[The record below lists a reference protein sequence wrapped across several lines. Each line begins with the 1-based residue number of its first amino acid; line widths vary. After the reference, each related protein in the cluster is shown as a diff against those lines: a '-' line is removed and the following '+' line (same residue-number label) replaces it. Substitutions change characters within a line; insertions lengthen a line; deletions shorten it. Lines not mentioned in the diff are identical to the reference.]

1 MHAKERNRHV
11 QLTLY
16 QIDAFT
22 DKVFKGN
29 PAAVC
34 PLDSW
39 LADRDLQAIAAE
51 NNLSETAF
59 YVPIEGGFN
68 LRWFTPKAEVDL
80 CGHAT
85 LATAFVIF
93 NYSDYPNNTIKFAS
107 RSGELA
113 VTKSDDLLVMDFPSQ
128 PGKPCATPPLL
139 VEGLGKAPIEVLS
152 SEDYMAVFENE
163 EDVIALKPNFDA
175 LSKLDLRGVMVTA
188 KGKDVDFVSRFF
200 APRHGITEDP
210 VTGSAHC
217 ALTPY
222 WSGKLNKTKL
232 SAKQVSKRTGYIECE
247 LKGNRV
253 LLSGKA
259 VKYMEGKIKF

>member
-1 MHAKERNRHV
+1 ME
-11 QLTLY
+11 LTLY

-39 LADRDLQAIAAE
+39 LADTDLQAIAAE
-51 NNLSETAF
+51 NNL
-59 YVPIEGGFN
+59 
-68 LRWFTPKAEVDL
+68 
-80 CGHAT
+80 
-85 LATAFVIF
+85 
-93 NYSDYPNNTIKFAS
+93 
-107 RSGELA
+107 
-113 VTKSDDLLVMDFPSQ
+113 
-128 PGKPCATPPLL
+128 
-139 VEGLGKAPIEVLS
+139 
-152 SEDYMAVFENE
+152 
-163 EDVIALKPNFDA
+163 DVIGLKPNFDA

-188 KGKDVDFVSRFF
+188 RGKDVDFVSRFF
-200 APRHGITEDP
+200 APKHGINEDP

-232 SAKQVSKRTGYIECE
+232 NARQVSERTGYIECE

-253 LLSGKA
+253 FLSGKA
-259 VKYMEGKIKF
+259 VKYMQGKIKF

>member
-1 MHAKERNRHV
+1 ME
-11 QLTLY
+11 LTLY

-29 PAAVC
+29 PASVC
-34 PLDSW
+34 PLEHW
-39 LADRDLQAIAAE
+39 LSDTDLQAIAEE

-59 YVPIEGGFN
+59 YVPAEAGFH

-93 NYSDYPNNTIKFAS
+93 NLSDYADETVKFET

-113 VTKSDDLLVMDFPSQ
+113 VTKSHDWLVMDFPSQ

-163 EDVIALKPNFDA
+163 EDVTDLKPNFDA

-188 KGKDVDFVSRFF
+188 IGKDVDFVSRFF
-200 APRHGITEDP
+200 APRHGINEDP

>member
-1 MHAKERNRHV
+1 ME
-11 QLTLY
+11 LTLY

-39 LADRDLQAIAAE
+39 LTDTELQAIAEE

-59 YVPIEGGFN
+59 YVPVEEGFH

-85 LATAFVIF
+85 LASAFVIF
-93 NYSDYPNNTIKFAS
+93 NYSDYAADTVIFET

-113 VTKSDDLLVMDFPSQ
+113 VTKSNDLLVMDFPSQ
-128 PGKPCATPPLL
+128 PAKPCATPQLL
-139 VEGLGKAPIEVLS
+139 VEGIGKEPIEVLS

-163 EDVIALKPNFDA
+163 EDV
-175 LSKLDLRGVMVTA
+175 
-188 KGKDVDFVSRFF
+188 
-200 APRHGITEDP
+200 
-210 VTGSAHC
+210 
-217 ALTPY
+217 
-222 WSGKLNKTKL
+222 
-232 SAKQVSKRTGYIECE
+232 TGYIECE
-247 LKGNRV
+247 LKGSRV
-253 LLSGKA
+253 FLSGKA
-259 VKYMEGKIKF
+259 VKYMEGKIKL

>member
-1 MHAKERNRHV
+1 ME
-11 QLTLY
+11 LTLY

-22 DKVFKGN
+22 DQVFKGN

-34 PLDSW
+34 PLESW
-39 LADRDLQAIAAE
+39 LSDSDLQAIAAE

-59 YVPIEGGFN
+59 YIPLVSGFH

-93 NYSDYPNNTIKFAS
+93 NLLNYADDTIYFETK
-107 RSGELA
+107 SGELT
-113 VTKSDDLLVMDFPSQ
+113 VTKKNDRLVMDFPSQ
-128 PGKPCATPPLL
+128 PAKPCATPHLL
-139 VEGLGKAPIEVLS
+139 IEGLGKAPIEVLS
-152 SEDYMAVFENE
+152 SEDYMAVFGTE
-163 EDVIALKPNFDA
+163 EDVMALKPNFDA
-175 LSKLDLRGVMVTA
+175 LNKLDLRGVVVTA
-188 KGKDVDFVSRFF
+188 EGKEVDFVSRFF
-200 APRHGITEDP
+200 APRYGINEDP

-217 ALTPY
+217 SLTPY
-222 WSGKLNKTKL
+222 WADKLNKTIL
-232 SAKQVSKRTGYIECE
+232 SARQVSERTGYIECE

-259 VKYMEGKIKF
+259 VKYMEGKINF

>member
-1 MHAKERNRHV
+1 ME
-11 QLTLY
+11 LTLY

-22 DKVFKGN
+22 DQVFKGN

-34 PLDSW
+34 PLDDW
-39 LADRDLQAIAAE
+39 LRNTDLQAIAGE

-59 YVPIEGGFN
+59 YVPAEAGFQ

-93 NYSDYPNNTIKFAS
+93 NFSGYADETVKFET

-113 VTKSDDLLVMDFPSQ
+113 VTKSDDWLVMDFPSQ
-128 PGKPCATPPLL
+128 PGKPCATPPQL
-139 VEGLGKAPIEVLS
+139 VEGLGKTPVEVLS

-163 EDVIALKPNFDA
+163 EDVTALKPNFDA

-200 APRHGITEDP
+200 APRYGINEDP

-222 WSGKLNKTKL
+222 WSGKLNKTRL
-232 SAKQVSKRTGYIECE
+232 SARQISKRSGYIECE
-247 LKGNRV
+247 LKGDRV
-253 LLSGKA
+253 FLSGKA
-259 VKYMEGKIKF
+259 VKYMEGIINF

>member
-1 MHAKERNRHV
+1 VE
-11 QLTLY
+11 LTLY

-22 DKVFKGN
+22 DKVFRGN

-34 PLDSW
+34 PLDRW
-39 LADRDLQAIAAE
+39 LSDTDLQAIAEE

-59 YVPIEGGFN
+59 YVPVDAGFH
-68 LRWFTPKAEVDL
+68 LRWFTPRAEVDL

-93 NYSDYPNNTIKFAS
+93 NFSDYADNTVKFETK
-107 RSGELA
+107 SGELA
-113 VTKSDDLLVMDFPSQ
+113 VTKNNDLLVMNFPSQ
-128 PGKPCATPPLL
+128 PGKLCATPPLL
-139 VEGLGKAPIEVLS
+139 VEGLGKTPIEVLS
-152 SEDYMAVFENE
+152 SEDYMAVLENE
-163 EDVIALKPNFDA
+163 ADLAVLKPNFDA
-175 LSKLDLRGVMVTA
+175 LSQLDLRGVMVTA
-188 KGKDVDFVSRFF
+188 KGNDVDFVSRFF
-200 APRHGITEDP
+200 APRYGINEDP

-222 WSGKLNKTKL
+222 WANKLKKTKL
-232 SAKQVSKRTGYIECE
+232 CARQVSKRTGYIECE

>member
-1 MHAKERNRHV
+1 M

-22 DKVFKGN
+22 NKVFKGN

-34 PLDSW
+34 PLDRWYS
-39 LADRDLQAIAAE
+39 DTDLQAIAEE

-59 YVPIEGGFN
+59 YVPAEAGYH

-85 LATAFVIF
+85 LAAAYVIF
-93 NYSDYPNNTIKFAS
+93 NFSDYADNTVKFES
-107 RSGELA
+107 RSGELT

-128 PGKPCATPPLL
+128 PAKPCATPLLL

-152 SEDYMAVFENE
+152 SEDYMAVFGAED
-163 EDVIALKPNFDA
+163 DVIALKPNFDA
-175 LSKLDLRGVMVTA
+175 LNKLDLRGVMVTA
-188 KGKDVDFVSRFF
+188 KGKEVDFVSRFF
-200 APRHGITEDP
+200 APRHGINEDP

-222 WSGKLNKTKL
+222 WADRLNKTKL
-232 SAKQVSKRTGYIECE
+232 SAKQVSKRSGYIGCE

-253 LLSGKA
+253 FLSGKA
-259 VKYMEGKIKF
+259 VKYMEGKIKL

>member
-1 MHAKERNRHV
+1 ME
-11 QLTLY
+11 LTLY

-22 DKVFKGN
+22 NQVFKGN

-34 PLDSW
+34 PLNDW
-39 LADRDLQAIAAE
+39 LLDTDLQAIAAE

-59 YVPIEGGFN
+59 YVPAGAGFQ

-93 NYSDYPNNTIKFAS
+93 NLSDYADNTIKFETK
-107 RSGELA
+107 SGELA
-113 VTKSDDLLVMDFPSQ
+113 VTKRDDWLVMDFPSQ
-128 PGKPCATPPLL
+128 PGKPCATPALL
-139 VEGLGKAPIEVLS
+139 IEGLGKAPVEVLS
-152 SEDYMAVFENE
+152 SKDYMAVFEAE
-163 EDVIALKPNFDA
+163 EDVIDLKPNFDA
-175 LSKLDLRGVMVTA
+175 LSNLDLRGVMVTA

-200 APRHGITEDP
+200 APRHGINEDP

-222 WSGKLNKTKL
+222 WAGKLNKTKL
-232 SAKQVSKRTGYIECE
+232 SARQVSQRSGTIECE
-247 LKGNRV
+247 LRGNRV
-253 LLSGKA
+253 ILSGKA
-259 VKYMEGKIKF
+259 VKYMEGKINF

>member
-1 MHAKERNRHV
+1 ME
-11 QLTLY
+11 LTLY

-22 DKVFKGN
+22 DQVFKGN

-39 LADRDLQAIAAE
+39 LADTDLQAIAEE

-59 YVPIEGGFN
+59 YVPVEAGFH
-68 LRWFTPKAEVDL
+68 LRWFTPKTEVDL

-93 NYSDYPNNTIKFAS
+93 NLSDYADDTVRFET

-113 VTKSDDLLVMDFPSQ
+113 VTKSNDWLVMDFPSQ
-128 PGKPCATPPLL
+128 PGNPCASPQLL
-139 VEGLGKAPIEVLS
+139 VEGLGQEPVDVLA
-152 SEDYMAVFENE
+152 SEDYMAVFEKE
-163 EDVIALKPNFDA
+163 EDVIGLKPDFNA

-188 KGKDVDFVSRFF
+188 KGNDVDFVSRFF
-200 APRHGITEDP
+200 APRYGINEDP

-222 WSGKLNKTKL
+222 WAGKLNKTKL
-232 SAKQVSKRTGYIECE
+232 SAGRFPDAADI
-247 LKGNRV
+247 
-253 LLSGKA
+253 LS
-259 VKYMEGKIKF
+259 VN

>member
-1 MHAKERNRHV
+1 ME
-11 QLTLY
+11 LTLF
-16 QIDAFT
+16 QIDAFS
-22 DKVFKGN
+22 DKVFSGN

-34 PLDSW
+34 PLNNW
-39 LADRDLQAIAAE
+39 LSDADLQAIAEE

-59 YVPIEGGFN
+59 YVAVEEGFH

-93 NYSDYPNNTIKFAS
+93 NFSNYTEDTVHFET
-107 RSGELA
+107 RSGRLT
-113 VTKSDDLLVMDFPSQ
+113 VSKNQDLLVMDFPSQ
-128 PGKPCATPPLL
+128 PGKPCAYPRLL
-139 VEGLGKAPIEVLS
+139 VEGLGNEPVEVLS
-152 SEDYMAVFENE
+152 SEDYLAVFENE
-163 EDVIALKPNFDA
+163 DDVITLKPNFHV
-175 LSKLDLRGVMVTA
+175 LSKLDQRGVIVTA

-200 APRHGITEDP
+200 APRYGINEDP

-222 WSGKLNKTKL
+222 WADKLNKTKL

-247 LKGNRV
+247 LKGDRV
-253 LLSGKA
+253 FLSGKA
-259 VKYMEGKIKF
+259 VEYMKGTIKI

>member
-1 MHAKERNRHV
+1 ME
-11 QLTLY
+11 LTLY

-22 DKVFKGN
+22 DRVFKGN

-34 PLDSW
+34 PLNDW
-39 LADRDLQAIAAE
+39 LTDTDLQAIAEE

-59 YVPIEGGFN
+59 YVPAEAGFH

-93 NYSDYPNNTIKFAS
+93 NYSDYADETVKFET
-107 RSGELA
+107 RSGELT

-128 PGKPCATPPLL
+128 PGKPCTTPPLL
-139 VEGLGKAPIEVLS
+139 VEGLGKTPIEVLS

-163 EDVIALKPNFDA
+163 EVLTALKPNFDT

-188 KGKDVDFVSRFF
+188 KGKNVDFVSRFF
-200 APRHGITEDP
+200 APRYGINEDP

-232 SAKQVSKRTGYIECE
+232 SARQVSKRTGYIECE

-253 LLSGKA
+253 FLSGRA
-259 VKYMEGKIKF
+259 VKYMEGKINF

>member
-1 MHAKERNRHV
+1 ME
-11 QLTLY
+11 LTLY

-22 DKVFKGN
+22 DQVFKGN

-34 PLDSW
+34 PLDDW
-39 LADRDLQAIAAE
+39 LTDTDLQAIAAE

-59 YVPIEGGFN
+59 YVPAESGFH

-93 NYSDYPNNTIKFAS
+93 NLSDYADETVKFET

-113 VTKSDDLLVMDFPSQ
+113 VTKSDDMLVMDFPSQ

-139 VEGLGKAPIEVLS
+139 VEGLGKTPIEVLS
-152 SEDYMAVFENE
+152 SEDYMAVFNHE
-163 EDVIALKPNFDA
+163 EDVIGLKPNFDA

-200 APRHGITEDP
+200 APRHGINEDP

-222 WSGKLNKTKL
+222 WAGKLKKTKL
-232 SAKQVSKRTGYIECE
+232 SAKQVSKRTGYITCE

-253 LLSGKA
+253 SLSGKA

>member
-1 MHAKERNRHV
+1 ME
-11 QLTLY
+11 LTIY

-22 DKVFKGN
+22 DQVFKGN

-34 PLDSW
+34 PLDDW
-39 LADRDLQAIAAE
+39 LADTDLQAIAAE

-59 YVPIEGGFN
+59 YVPAGAGFH

-85 LATAFVIF
+85 LATAFVLF
-93 NYSDYPNNTIKFAS
+93 NLLDYAGETVKFET
-107 RSGELA
+107 RSGQLA
-113 VTKSDDLLVMDFPSQ
+113 VTKSDGLLVMDFPSQ

-139 VEGLGKAPIEVLS
+139 IEGLGKTPIEVLS

-163 EDVIALKPNFDA
+163 EDVTALKPNFDA
-175 LSKLDLRGVMVTA
+175 LSRLSLRGVMVTA

-200 APRHGITEDP
+200 APRHGINEDP

-217 ALTPY
+217 ALAPY
-222 WSGKLNKTKL
+222 WAAKLNKTKL
-232 SAKQVSKRTGYIECE
+232 SARQVSNRTGYIECE
-247 LKGNRV
+247 LRGTRV
-253 LLSGKA
+253 FLSGKA
-259 VKYMEGKIKF
+259 VKYMEGKITF

>member
-1 MHAKERNRHV
+1 ME
-11 QLTLY
+11 LTLY
-16 QIDAFT
+16 QIDAFA

-34 PLDSW
+34 PLDRW
-39 LADRDLQAIAAE
+39 LSDTDLQAIAEE

-59 YVPIEGGFN
+59 YVPAEAGFH

-93 NYSDYPNNTIKFAS
+93 NFSDYADDTVKFET
-107 RSGELA
+107 RSGEL
-113 VTKSDDLLVMDFPSQ
+113 VVSKNNELLVMDFPSQ

-139 VEGLGKAPIEVLS
+139 VEGLGKTPIEVLS
-152 SEDYMAVFENE
+152 SEDYMAVLENE
-163 EDVIALKPNFDA
+163 DDVAALKPNFNT

-200 APRHGITEDP
+200 APRYGINEDP

-222 WSGKLNKTKL
+222 WADRLNKTKL
-232 SAKQVSKRTGYIECE
+232 SARQVSKRSGYIECE

-253 LLSGKA
+253 FLSGKA
-259 VKYMEGKIKF
+259 VKYMEGKIKL

>member
-1 MHAKERNRHV
+1 ME
-11 QLTLY
+11 LTLY

-39 LADRDLQAIAAE
+39 LADTDLQAIAEE

-59 YVPIEGGFN
+59 YVPAEAGFH

-93 NYSDYPNNTIKFAS
+93 NFSDYNEKKVKFET
-107 RSGELA
+107 RSGELS
-113 VTKSDDLLVMDFPSQ
+113 VTKSDDLLVLDFPSQ
-128 PGKPCATPPLL
+128 PAMPCASPPLL
-139 VEGLGKAPIEVLS
+139 VEGLGRTPIEVLS
-152 SEDYMAVFENE
+152 SADYMAVLENE
-163 EDVIALKPNFDA
+163 DDVAALKPNFNT

-200 APRHGITEDP
+200 APRYGINEDP

-222 WSGKLNKTKL
+222 WAGKLNKTKL
-232 SAKQVSKRTGYIECE
+232 SARQVSKRTGHIECE
-247 LKGNRV
+247 LKGSRV

-259 VKYMEGKIKF
+259 VKYMEGKIYVAPKKP

>member
-1 MHAKERNRHV
+1 M

-34 PLDSW
+34 PLDRWYS
-39 LADRDLQAIAAE
+39 DTDLQAIAEE

-59 YVPIEGGFN
+59 YVPADAGFH

-85 LATAFVIF
+85 LAAAFVIF
-93 NYSDYPNNTIKFAS
+93 NFSDYADNTVKFES

-128 PGKPCATPPLL
+128 PGKPCPPPRLL
-139 VEGLGKAPIEVLS
+139 LDGLAKAPVEVLA

-163 EDVIALKPNFDA
+163 EVIYALKPNFDA

-188 KGKDVDFVSRFF
+188 KGKEVDFVSRFF
-200 APRHGITEDP
+200 APRYGINEDP

-217 ALTPY
+217 SLTPY
-222 WSGKLNKTKL
+222 WAEKLNKTKL
-232 SAKQVSKRTGYIECE
+232 SAKQVSKRSGYIGCE

-253 LLSGKA
+253 FLSGKA
-259 VKYMEGKIKF
+259 VKYLEGKINF

>member
-1 MHAKERNRHV
+1 ME
-11 QLTLY
+11 LTLY

-34 PLDSW
+34 PLDNW
-39 LADRDLQAIAAE
+39 LADTDLQAIAEE

-59 YVPIEGGFN
+59 YVPIDGGFN

-93 NYSDYPNNTIKFAS
+93 NFSDYAADTVKFKT
-107 RSGELA
+107 RSGKLA
-113 VTKSDDLLVMDFPSQ
+113 VTKRDDLLVMDFPSQ
-128 PGKPCATPPLL
+128 PAKPSENPPSLL

-152 SEDYMAVFENE
+152 SEDYMAVFDNE
-163 EDVIALKPNFDA
+163 EEVIGLKPNFDA

-188 KGKDVDFVSRFF
+188 KGKEVDFVSRFF
-200 APRHGITEDP
+200 APRYGINEDP

-222 WSGKLNKTKL
+222 WAGKLNKTKL
-232 SAKQVSKRTGYIECE
+232 SAKQVSKRTGHIECE

-253 LLSGKA
+253 FLSGKA
-259 VKYMEGKIKF
+259 VKYMEGKITL

>member
-1 MHAKERNRHV
+1 ME
-11 QLTLY
+11 LTLY

-22 DKVFKGN
+22 DRVFRGN

-34 PLDSW
+34 PLDRWPS
-39 LADRDLQAIAAE
+39 DTDLQAIAEE

-59 YVPIEGGFN
+59 YVPAGTGFH

-85 LATAFVIF
+85 LAAAFVIF
-93 NYSDYPNNTIKFAS
+93 NFSDYADNTIKFES

-113 VTKSDDLLVMDFPSQ
+113 VAKSDDLLVMDFPAQ
-128 PGKPCATPPLL
+128 PAKPCATPQLL

-152 SEDYMAVFENE
+152 SEDYLAVFDTE
-163 EDVIALKPNFDA
+163 EDVIGLKPNFDA
-175 LSKLDLRGVMVTA
+175 LNKLDLRGVMVTA

-200 APRHGITEDP
+200 APRYGINEDP

-217 ALTPY
+217 ALAPY
-222 WSGKLNKTKL
+222 WAAKLNKTRL
-232 SAKQVSKRTGYIECE
+232 SAKQVSKRTGYIECD

-259 VKYMEGKIKF
+259 VKYMEGKISY

>member
-1 MHAKERNRHV
+1 ME
-11 QLTLY
+11 LTIY

-22 DKVFKGN
+22 DQVFKGN

-34 PLDSW
+34 PLDDW
-39 LADRDLQAIAAE
+39 LADTDLQAIAAE

-59 YVPIEGGFN
+59 YVPAGAGFH

-85 LATAFVIF
+85 LATAFVLF
-93 NYSDYPNNTIKFAS
+93 NLLDYADGTVKFET
-107 RSGELA
+107 RSGQLA
-113 VTKSDDLLVMDFPSQ
+113 VTKSDGLLVMDFPSQ

-139 VEGLGKAPIEVLS
+139 IEGLGKTPIEVLS

-163 EDVIALKPNFDA
+163 EDVTALKPNFDA
-175 LSKLDLRGVMVTA
+175 LSRLGLRGVMVTA

-200 APRHGITEDP
+200 APRHGINEDP

-217 ALTPY
+217 ALAPY
-222 WSGKLNKTKL
+222 WAAKLNKTKL
-232 SAKQVSKRTGYIECE
+232 SARQVSNRTGYIECE
-247 LKGNRV
+247 LRGNRV
-253 LLSGKA
+253 FLSGKA
-259 VKYMEGKIKF
+259 VKYMEGKITF

>member
-1 MHAKERNRHV
+1 ME
-11 QLTLY
+11 LTLY

-22 DKVFKGN
+22 DQVFKGN

-34 PLDSW
+34 PLQSW
-39 LADRDLQAIAAE
+39 LSDSDLQAIAAE

-59 YVPIEGGFN
+59 YIPLVSGFH

-93 NYSDYPNNTIKFAS
+93 NFSDYADNTVRFES
-107 RSGELA
+107 RSGELT

-128 PGKPCATPPLL
+128 PAKPCATPQLL

-152 SEDYMAVFENE
+152 SEDYMAVFGTE
-163 EDVIALKPNFDA
+163 EDVMALKPNFEA
-175 LSKLDLRGVMVTA
+175 LNKLDLRGVMVTA
-188 KGKDVDFVSRFF
+188 KGNEVDFVSRFF
-200 APRHGITEDP
+200 APRYGINEDP

-217 ALTPY
+217 SLTPY
-222 WSGKLNKTKL
+222 WAGKLNKTKL
-232 SAKQVSKRTGYIECE
+232 SARQVSERTGYIECE

-253 LLSGKA
+253 FLSGKA

>member
-1 MHAKERNRHV
+1 ME
-11 QLTLY
+11 LTLY

-34 PLDSW
+34 PLDRW
-39 LADRDLQAIAAE
+39 PIDTDLQAIAEE

-59 YVPIEGGFN
+59 YVPAGAGFH

-85 LATAFVIF
+85 LAAAFVIF
-93 NYSDYPNNTIKFAS
+93 NFSDYANNTVKFES

-128 PGKPCATPPLL
+128 PANPCATPQLL

-152 SEDYMAVFENE
+152 SEDYMAVFGTE

-175 LSKLDLRGVMVTA
+175 LNKLDLRGVMVTA
-188 KGKDVDFVSRFF
+188 KGKEVDFVSRFF
-200 APRHGITEDP
+200 APRYGINEDP

-222 WSGKLNKTKL
+222 WAGKLNKTKL
-232 SAKQVSKRTGYIECE
+232 SAKQVSNRTGYIECE
-247 LKGNRV
+247 IKGSRV
-253 LLSGKA
+253 FLSGKA
-259 VKYMEGKIKF
+259 VKYMEGKINF

>member
-1 MHAKERNRHV
+1 ME
-11 QLTLY
+11 LTLY

-22 DKVFKGN
+22 DRVFKGN

-34 PLDSW
+34 PLNDW
-39 LADRDLQAIAAE
+39 LTDTDLQAIAEE

-59 YVPIEGGFN
+59 FVPAETGFH

-93 NYSDYPNNTIKFAS
+93 NYSDYADETVKFET
-107 RSGELA
+107 RSGELT

-128 PGKPCATPPLL
+128 PGKPCTTPPLL
-139 VEGLGKAPIEVLS
+139 VEGLGKTPIEVLS

-163 EDVIALKPNFDA
+163 EDVTALKPNFNA

-188 KGKDVDFVSRFF
+188 KGKNVDFVSRFF
-200 APRHGITEDP
+200 APRYDINEDP
-210 VTGSAHC
+210 VTGSAPC

-222 WSGKLNKTKL
+222 WSDKLNKTRL
-232 SAKQVSKRTGYIECE
+232 SARQISKRTGYIECE

-253 LLSGKA
+253 FLSGRA
-259 VKYMEGKIKF
+259 VKYMEGKINF

>member
-1 MHAKERNRHV
+1 ME
-11 QLTLY
+11 LTIY

-22 DKVFKGN
+22 DKVFAGN

-39 LADRDLQAIAAE
+39 LADEDLQAIAAE

-59 YVPIEGGFN
+59 YVPNEQKFH

-93 NYSDYPNNTIKFAS
+93 HFTDYAGDTVKFDT

-113 VTKSDDLLVMDFPSQ
+113 VTKSGKWLVMNFPSQ
-128 PGKPCATPPLL
+128 PPTPCARPQLL
-139 VEGLGKAPIEVLS
+139 VEGLGKTPAEVLS
-152 SEDYMAVFENE
+152 SEDYMAVFEHE
-163 EDVIALKPNFDA
+163 RDVITLQPNFDA
-175 LSKLDLRGVMVTA
+175 LSKLDLRGIIVTA
-188 KGKDVDFVSRFF
+188 KGSDVDFVSRFF
-200 APRHGITEDP
+200 APRYGINEDP

-222 WSGKLNKTKL
+222 WAAKLDKTKL
-232 SAKQVSKRTGYIECE
+232 CARQVSQRGGYIECE
-247 LKGNRV
+247 LKGSRV
-253 LLSGKA
+253 VLSGKA
-259 VKYMEGKIKF
+259 IKYMDGRINF

>member
-1 MHAKERNRHV
+1 ME
-11 QLTLY
+11 LTLY

-34 PLDSW
+34 PLDRWPS
-39 LADRDLQAIAAE
+39 DTDLQAIAEE

-59 YVPIEGGFN
+59 YVPAETGFH

-85 LATAFVIF
+85 LAAAFVIF
-93 NYSDYPNNTIKFAS
+93 NFSDYADNTVKFES

-128 PGKPCATPPLL
+128 PATPCATPQLL

-152 SEDYMAVFENE
+152 SKDYMAVFDTE
-163 EDVIALKPNFDA
+163 EDVIALKPNFET
-175 LSKLDLRGVMVTA
+175 LNKLDLRGVMVTA
-188 KGKDVDFVSRFF
+188 KGNDVDFVSRFF
-200 APRHGITEDP
+200 APRYGINEDP

-222 WSGKLNKTKL
+222 WAGKLNKTKL
-232 SAKQVSKRTGYIECE
+232 IARQVSKRTGYIECE
-247 LKGNRV
+247 LKGHRV
-253 LLSGKA
+253 FLSGKA
-259 VKYMEGKIKF
+259 VKYMEGKISF

>member
-1 MHAKERNRHV
+1 ME
-11 QLTLY
+11 LTLY

-22 DKVFKGN
+22 DQVFKGN

-39 LADRDLQAIAAE
+39 LGDEDLQAIAEE

-59 YVPIEGGFN
+59 YVPAETGFH

-93 NYSDYPNNTIKFAS
+93 NFTDYADGNVKFQT
-107 RSGELA
+107 RSGELS
-113 VTKSDDLLVMDFPSQ
+113 VTQNDGLLVMDFPSQ
-128 PGKPCATPPLL
+128 PGKPCASPQQLI
-139 VEGLGKAPIEVLS
+139 EGLGTTPLEVLS
-152 SEDYMAVFENE
+152 SEDYLAVFENE
-163 EDVIALKPNFDA
+163 EDVIALQPNFDA
-175 LSKLDLRGVMVTA
+175 LNKLDLRGVIVTA
-188 KGKDVDFVSRFF
+188 QGNDVDFVSRFF
-200 APRHGITEDP
+200 APRYGINEDP

-222 WSGKLNKTKL
+222 WADKLNKSRLT
-232 SAKQVSKRTGYIECE
+232 ARQVSKRTGYIECE
-247 LKGNRV
+247 LKGDRV
-253 LLSGKA
+253 FLSGRA
-259 VKYMEGKIKF
+259 VKYMEGKIDI

>member
-1 MHAKERNRHV
+1 ME
-11 QLTLY
+11 LTLY
-16 QIDAFT
+16 QVDAFT
-22 DKVFKGN
+22 DIVFKGN

-34 PLDSW
+34 PLDDW
-39 LADRDLQAIAAE
+39 LMDADLQAIAEE

-59 YVPIEGGFN
+59 YVPAEAGFH

-93 NYSDYPNNTIKFAS
+93 NFSDYAGDTVKFET
-107 RSGELA
+107 RSGEL
-113 VTKSDDLLVMDFPSQ
+113 VVSKNNELLVMDFPSQ

-139 VEGLGKAPIEVLS
+139 VEGLGKTPTEVLS
-152 SEDYMAVFENE
+152 SEDYMAVFDKE
-163 EDVIALKPNFDA
+163 EDVIAMKPNFDA

-200 APRHGITEDP
+200 APRHGINEDP

-222 WSGKLNKTKL
+222 WAGKLNKTKL
-232 SAKQVSKRTGYIECE
+232 SARQVSKRTGHIECE
-247 LKGNRV
+247 LKGSRV

-259 VKYMEGKIKF
+259 VKYMEGKIKL